1 MDFKFSI
8 PFGLHNYIFTD
19 PAKAVVLHRD
29 DFAPQG
35 HAATSR
41 GICIV
46 TAGRAGEASG
56 MQGQRPGISA
66 QPGPATENRP
76 APASTGPRWKTLVT
90 GHLVK
95 SSEDQSRPW
104 PVNSGLSYCY
114 QSQGRRDQNH
124 RHQIPWQIVPG
135 SKSPKD
141 LHCFHGSRS
150 RDWGQRPWPA
160 SPCASTTWRGIRNTG
175 SGQRGRKRAERAA
188 SSKRGPWLTPS
199 PAQQPALFPAPSSH
213 LQFHKK
219 PLDGAPSRVRGEAPL
234 PSDSEPS
241 RAHGLFTKHLQ
252 RAGCRRSPAGLARC

>member
-56 MQGQRPGISA
+56 MQGAEARDLRTARPRNRELSSSGVNRA
-66 QPGPATENRP
+66 KTENP
-76 APASTGPRWKTLVT
+76 GH

-150 RDWGQRPWPA
+150 RDHGLLPRVPPPPGVA
-160 SPCASTTWRGIRNTG
+160 SGIQEVGRGAG
-175 SGQRGRKRAERAA
+175 SGQRGQPLQRGDHGLPPPRLSSQRCFQHLAA
-188 SSKRGPWLTPS
+188 TSNFT
-199 PAQQPALFPAPSSH
+199 
-213 LQFHKK
+213 KK

-234 PSDSEPS
+234 PSDPEPS